1 MNRRHFLVATS
12 LVSLLTL
19 PACGSIFG
27 KNFPTYR
34 YRLTVEVDTPQGLRV
49 GSSVIEVMTGE
60 DSRKSLSLGNV
71 HHNIHGEAVAVD
83 LPGGRTLF
91 ALLRSEDSVDWATN
105 IVFRLTPTETRPDKK
120 DGFDATFAATFEK
133 MRANRGL
140 QQIPHFK
147 PVENQWQK
155 ADAPER
161 NLWPMLVTF
170 TDIRDPKSV
179 EKVDPDHLDTTFGK
193 GVTLKRITVQVTDDS
208 VTSGIEK
215 RLGWLRKYARRDARL
230 NGSTSIAIS
239 TNEISDN
246 LGAGEFSTEI
256 LK

>member
-1 MNRRHFLVATS
+1 MNRRHFLLAAVAS
-12 LVSLLTL
+12 SIFALG
-19 PACGSIFG
+19 ACGSIFG

-34 YRLTVEVDTPQGLRV
+34 YRLTFEVDTPTGLKT
-49 GSSVIEVMTGE
+49 GSSVIEVVTSE
-60 DSRKSLSLGNV
+60 DSSKSLSLGNV
-71 HHNIHGEAVAVD
+71 HHSIHGEAVAVD

-155 ADAPER
+155 PDAPER
-161 NLWPMLVTF
+161 NQWPMLVTF

-179 EKVDPDHLDTTFGK
+179 AKVDPDHLDATFGK
-193 GVTLKRITVQVTDDS
+193 GVSLKRITVQITDDP
-208 VTSGIEK
+208 VTGGIEK
-215 RLGWLRKYARRDARL
+215 RLGWLGDYHRRNARL
-230 NGSTSIAIS
+230 NGSTNIAIS
-239 TNEISDN
+239 TNDLADN
-246 LGAGEFSTEI
+246 LGAGSFSTE
-256 LK
+256 LEK